1 MQIIA
6 GKARSIEL
14 NVPPGMGVRPTAG
27 RSRKALFDSIGGA
40 LPGCCVLDLFAGSG
54 ALALEAASRGA
65 AALWL
70 VESNPR
76 HAAVIEENIRK
87 VRRAGVETPI
97 ELLRASVLDTAVW
110 VRRIVPAP
118 DFIFADPPYAESAEF
133 FRQLTA
139 DARFTE
145 AFAGARLIWEIPDTP
160 GAVGNF
166 LSSSGVTSLQVRRFG
181 GSDFL
186 LGELCHA

>member
-6 GKARSIEL
+6 GKARSLEL
-14 NVPPGMGVRPTAG
+14 NAPPGIGVRPTAG
-27 RSRKALFDSIGGA
+27 RSRKALFDSIGGT
-40 LPGCCVLDLFAGSG
+40 LPGSCVLDLFSGSG

-87 VRRAGVETPI
+87 VRRAGVEASI
-97 ELLRASVLDTAVW
+97 ELLRTSALDTATW
-110 VRRIVPAP
+110 VRRISPAP
-118 DFIFADPPYAESAEF
+118 DLIFADPPYAESAEF

-139 DARFTE
+139 DALFTT
-145 AFAGARLIWEIPDTP
+145 AFAGARLIWEIPDMP
-160 GAVGNF
+160 GSVGAF
-166 LSSSGVTSLQVRRFG
+166 LDAPHLVNRQIRKFG
-181 GSDFL
+181 GTDFL
-186 LGELCHA
+186 LGEIAP

>member
-6 GKARSIEL
+6 GKARSLEL
-14 NVPPGMGVRPTAG
+14 SAPPGIGVRPTAG

-40 LPGCCVLDLFAGSG
+40 LPGSCVLDLFSGSG

-65 AALWL
+65 AVLWL

-76 HAAVIEENIRK
+76 HAAVIEENIRR
-87 VRRAGVETPI
+87 VRRAGVEAPV
-97 ELLRASVLDTAVW
+97 ELLRLSALDTAAW
-110 VRRIVPAP
+110 VRRITPAP
-118 DFIFADPPYAESAEF
+118 DFIFADPPYAESADY

-139 DARFTE
+139 DALFTA
-145 AFAGARLIWEIPDTP
+145 AFSGARLIWEIPDTP

-166 LSSSGVTSLQVRRFG
+166 LSSTGVTSIQIRRFG

-186 LGELCHA
+186 LGEVCHG